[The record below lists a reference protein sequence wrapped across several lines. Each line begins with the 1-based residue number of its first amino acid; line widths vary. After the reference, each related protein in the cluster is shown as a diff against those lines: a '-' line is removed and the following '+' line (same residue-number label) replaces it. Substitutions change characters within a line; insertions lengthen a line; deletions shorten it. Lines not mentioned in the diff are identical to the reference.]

1 MLRLTEVEQPR
12 RRKSLILVG
21 LVIVGLAAG
30 GVAVAAWSSSPTG
43 AGRSGARTAIELT
56 VTAVSGEA
64 DLYPG
69 TTQGD
74 VHFTLTNP
82 NPYPVV
88 FTSMA
93 PAGPI
98 TNTVAG
104 DATACPATHITLA
117 SATGLSLTVAA
128 NSTSP
133 TLTIPNVV
141 SMALAAPDGCQGKS
155 FEIPMTLTGY
165 SA

>member
-1 MLRLTEVEQPR
+1 MLG
-12 RRKSLILVG
+12 IAIIG
-21 LVIVGLAAG
+21 LVAG
-30 GVAVAAWSSSPTG
+30 GVALAAWSSSPTG
-43 AGRSGARTAIELT
+43 TGRSGARTAIELT
-56 VTAVSGEA
+56 VTAVNGTA

-69 TTQGD
+69 TTQGE
-74 VHFTLTNP
+74 VFFTLTNP

-93 PAGPI
+93 PAGAV
-98 TNTVAG
+98 TNTNAS
-104 DATACPATHITLA
+104 DATACPASHVTVS

-128 NSTSP
+128 NSTSG
-133 TLTIPNVV
+133 TLSIPDVV

-155 FEIPMTLTGY
+155 FEIPMTLTGV

>member
-1 MLRLTEVEQPR
+1 M
-12 RRKSLILVG
+12 LILAGVVVVG
-21 LVIVGLAAG
+21 LVAG
-30 GVAVAAWSSSPTG
+30 GVAFAAWSSSPTG
-43 AGRSGARTAIELT
+43 SGRAQARTAVELT
-56 VTAVSGEA
+56 VTAVTGAA
-64 DLYPG
+64 DLFPG
-69 TTQGD
+69 TTGGD

-98 TNTVAG
+98 TNSVAG
-104 DATACPATHITLA
+104 DATACPPTHVTLA
-117 SATGLSLTVAA
+117 GATGLSLTVAA
-128 NSTSP
+128 DSTSP
-133 TLTIPNVV
+133 TLTIPDVV

-155 FEIPMTLTGY
+155 FEIPMTLTGA

>member
-1 MLRLTEVEQPR
+1 MFRNPETGRINR
-12 RRKSLILVG
+12 RPLVLAGVVVAG
-21 LVIVGLAAG
+21 LVAG
-30 GVAVAAWSSSPTG
+30 GIAFAAWSSSPTG
-43 AGRSGARTAIELT
+43 AGRSQARTAVDLT
-56 VTAVSGEA
+56 VNAVTGAA

-74 VHFTLTNP
+74 VHFTLNNP

-98 TNTVAG
+98 TNSVAG
-104 DATACPATHITLA
+104 DAAACPPAHVTLTG
-117 SATGLSLTVAA
+117 ATGLSLTVAA

-133 TLTIPNVV
+133 TLTIPDVV

-155 FEIPMTLTGY
+155 FEIPMTLTGA

>member
-1 MLRLTEVEQPR
+1 MVRVAETSRLS
-12 RRKSLILVG
+12 RKSLIVGGVVVAG
-21 LVIVGLAAG
+21 LVAG
-30 GVAVAAWSSSPTG
+30 GVALAAWSASPTG
-43 AGRSGARTAIELT
+43 GGRSGAVTAVELT
-56 VTAVSGEA
+56 VTAASGAA
-64 DLYPG
+64 DLFPG

-74 VHFTLTNP
+74 VHFTITNP

-104 DATACPATHITLA
+104 DAAACPPTHVTLA

-133 TLTIPNVV
+133 TLTIADVV
-141 SMALAAPDGCQGKS
+141 SMASAAPDGCQGKS
-155 FEIPMTLTGY
+155 FEIPLTLTGA